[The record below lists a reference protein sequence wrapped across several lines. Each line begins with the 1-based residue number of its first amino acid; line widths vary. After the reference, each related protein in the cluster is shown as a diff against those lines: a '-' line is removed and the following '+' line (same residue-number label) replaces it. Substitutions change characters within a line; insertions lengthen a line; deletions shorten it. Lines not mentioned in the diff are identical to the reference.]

1 MLLLFN
7 LKCYNTP
14 QENKMCLFGTSL
26 KYSVNYSALSF
37 FMLHHMR
44 SLCKI
49 VLTVSNGLPLC
60 KVSQQEKGG
69 NRAKIATRV
78 LSTGEEEEDRKRERG
93 ERERTNIART
103 RRDYLL
109 P

>member
-1 MLLLFN
+1 ML
-7 LKCYNTP
+7 Y
-14 QENKMCLFGTSL
+14 
-26 KYSVNYSALSF
+26 
-37 FMLHHMR
+37 HMR

-78 LSTGEEEEDRKRERG
+78 LSTGEEEGDRKRERG
-93 ERERTNIART
+93 ERREEENIVRT